1 MTLRIKVALIVALIL
16 ISFLAFMTVGLVTL
30 RLASDLDNQSRVNQ
44 LFKSTYNFIIELEKY
59 VDEGKM
65 DNAQAKGLATQVLRN
80 NFYHD
85 SEYVY
90 VADEDL
96 NFVATPR
103 DPQLHGTSFHEFK
116 DGNGES
122 VGEILIAAVKR
133 NPGEITQYKWT
144 QKQADGSIENKLSI
158 AQKTNRWGWY
168 VGTGIGFNEVN
179 ARFWGTAR
187 WQVVICF
194 AFTAFIGGIMYYAS
208 WRLLQLLGGE
218 PKDVL
223 DVVRSVAAGDL
234 RLADEGVDHSGAN
247 ENSVLGSA
255 ISMKQSLSEILR
267 RIRNAVENL
276 NLEIL
281 NANERSKTID
291 EKFETQKQETDM
303 VATAI
308 TEMSQTSNT
317 VSESAE
323 RAADATKDAD
333 HEGEKAQEIVADAVQ
348 AIDSLASQI
357 DSSSDVI
364 TALGEDVT
372 SIVSVLDEIRGIA
385 EQTNLLALN
394 AAIEAARAGEQGRG
408 FAVVADEVRNL
419 AKRTQD
425 STEEIQQMI
434 ERLQSGSKRCIQAMA
449 SSKSNSSNTVDQ
461 TKHAA
466 DALIQIAT
474 ALNTITD
481 MNSQIATAA
490 VEQSHVCEDIS
501 HRINMIADSSH
512 DAADLAKS
520 GHESTEVLVGLTSD
534 LDSVVQHFQVD

>member
-1 MTLRIKVALIVALIL
+1 MTLRIKVALIVGLIL
-16 ISFLAFMTVGLVTL
+16 ISFLAFMSVGLVTL
-30 RLASDLDNQSRVNQ
+30 RLASDFDNQSRVNQ
-44 LFKSTYNFIIELEKY
+44 LFKSTYNFIVELEKY

-65 DNAQAKGLATQVLRN
+65 DNEQAKDLATHILRN

-90 VADEDL
+90 VADENLD
-96 NFVATPR
+96 FVATPR

-116 DGNGES
+116 DGDGKS
-122 VGEILIAAVKR
+122 VGKILMGAVKQS
-133 NPGEITQYKWT
+133 PGKIAEYKWS

-194 AFTAFIGGIMYYAS
+194 LFTAMIGGIMYFAS
-208 WRLLQLLGGE
+208 WRLLKLLGGE
-218 PKDVL
+218 PQDVL
-223 DVVRSVAAGDL
+223 EVVRSVAAGDL
-234 RLADEGVDHSGAN
+234 RMSNETHDYSSAG
-247 ENSVLGSA
+247 ENSVLGST
-255 ISMKQSLSEILR
+255 ISMKKSLSEILG

-281 NANERSKTID
+281 NANERSKVID

-323 RAADATKDAD
+323 HAAGATREAD
-333 HEGEKAQEIVADAVQ
+333 HEGEKAQEIVSTAVQ
-348 AIDSLASQI
+348 AIDSLATQI

-372 SIVSVLDEIRGIA
+372 NIVSVLDEIRGIA

-434 ERLQSGSKRCIQAMA
+434 ERLQSGSKRCIQAMSA
-449 SSKSNSSNTVDQ
+449 SKTNSSSTVEQ
-461 TKHAA
+461 TRHAA

-490 VEQSHVCEDIS
+490 VEQSHVCEDVS
-501 HRINMIADSSH
+501 QRINMIADSSH